1 MKILIAEDD
10 INYQR
15 LVKKEFEDEGYDV
28 VILSRG
34 DKALE
39 LFDSQPPNLV
49 ILDQI
54 LPDMDG
60 IRLLKMM
67 KENNPKIPV
76 ILNFFS
82 DYVDDL
88 AVWASEAYIVK
99 STDLSELKNVA
110 KKFLPISDRPA
121 ELIYRD
127 KKEASQIAKTK
138 SDLITVDDKLIE
150 YFQEHP
156 EKMYELEPRKFEEL
170 IAVLLKDM
178 GYTIELTRNTADGG
192 VDIFAIQK
200 TGIGE
205 SLLIVDCKRYAP
217 HKHVGVSIVR
227 SLYGV
232 AEQKT
237 ATMGLI
243 ATTSYFTKQA
253 REFQETVRHRMTLK
267 DFDGVVEWLKNYGL
281 WVSSL

>member
-28 VILSRG
+28 VISSRG

-67 KENNPKIPV
+67 KGNNPKIPV

-170 IAVLLKDM
+170 IALLLKDM

-253 REFQETVRHRMTLK
+253 REFQEAVRHRMTLK

-281 WVSSL
+281 WVDSL